1 MPLTFGIVC
10 WKPNRGYV
18 VTSDGLWVGEIA
30 LPLDWMLSK
39 VLVEIIFFHF
49 QFYSFSTTL
58 AHIWNRRS
66 FAFPPSCWPSSQDL
80 GLSTDLERESEHYR
94 YMLGHASIVL
104 NDKEDHLAWGGRE
117 VGGQHSGPRYLFLH
131 HPRFA
136 DCSLWGMAGRYVE
149 MGSPS

>member
-1 MPLTFGIVC
+1 MGRGDRIAIGLDAIKGFG
-10 WKPNRGYV
+10 GDHLL
-18 VTSDGLWVGEIA
+18 S
-30 LPLDWMLSK
+30 LPILQ
-39 VLVEIIFFHF
+39 FF
-49 QFYSFSTTL
+49 YDSGIKTL

-80 GLSTDLERESEHYR
+80 GLPTDLERESEHYR

-136 DCSLWGMAGRYVE
+136 YCSL
-149 MGSPS
+149 